1 MRKAILGII
10 GALVL
15 GVAAAPAL
23 PASAGLPA
31 YLPRQEVTTTN
42 PYLGW
47 FWTWAGP
54 QGVTH
59 GSRLAAPYTCD
70 GGSIEPGTYS
80 SLTVAGPC
88 ALDSGSVTVQHNV
101 TILSGGALLAAF
113 GGSDLTVGQNVNVQ
127 PNGVL
132 VLGCEPEAFICFNDP
147 DQKAGTLMTH
157 DVIGGDLNA
166 NGALAVLVHKT
177 AIHGNAIVSGGG
189 GGVNCDPLAIL
200 QGSPAYATFE
210 DNVIGG
216 NAVIT
221 NWQSCWL
228 GFIRNTVSGNVNFQ
242 QNMTFDP
249 DANEVVTNVISG
261 ELDCSGN
268 SPAPQIGD
276 SGGSLNT
283 VSRGATGQCVPL
295 VAP

>member
-23 PASAGLPA
+23 PASASLPA
-31 YLPRQEVTTTN
+31 YVPKQEVTTTN
-42 PYLGW
+42 PDLGW

-54 QGVTH
+54 QGVTG
-59 GSRLAAPYTCD
+59 GSRLAAAYTCD
-70 GGSIEPGTYS
+70 GGSIETGTYS

-88 ALDSGSVTVQHNV
+88 ALDSGSVTVQHSV

-113 GGSDLTVGQNVNVQ
+113 GGSNLTVGQDLNVQ

-147 DQKAGTLMTH
+147 DQTAGTLMTH
-157 DVIGGDLNA
+157 HVIGGDLNA
-166 NGALAVLVHKT
+166 NGALAVLVHNT

-189 GGVNCDPLAIL
+189 GGVNCDSQAIL
-200 QGSPAYATFE
+200 QGSPAYAAFE
-210 DNVIGG
+210 DNVIGRD
-216 NAVIT
+216 AVIT

-242 QNMTFDP
+242 QNVSFDP

-261 ELDCSGN
+261 KLNCSGN
-268 SPAPQIGD
+268 SPAPQVGD
-276 SGGSLNT
+276 SEGNLNP

-295 VAP
+295 AAP